1 MCPPSTPINAAILP
15 SFRASRTSAAVVAK
29 TMSVE
34 CLRTCSRT
42 ASICTSARSTA
53 SRPVTLLGIQ
63 MEKKIALRFPS
74 RMRGMS
80 MLPVALR
87 VGAFLNSSRPH
98 DCRDPLA
105 LVHRSR
111 GMHIEETHLANDRCA
126 HELVVLIHLRANL
139 QAVPAR
145 DAIRKRIPFFLLF
158 RRHSRPFAEIVG
170 AVNGNPRF
178 HAFQAFKH
186 ELPVDGQIAHQR
198 GLGHRLDSYRLF
210 VVIHVRLTRHSRFPL
225 DLHRKG

>member
-1 MCPPSTPINAAILP
+1 MCPPSTPISAAILP

-53 SRPVTLLGIQ
+53 SGPVTLLGIQ

-87 VGAFLNSSRPH
+87 VPRSNLPSRNRCVVSSCVSTTM
-98 DCRDPLA
+98 DEKC
-105 LVHRSR
+105 S
-111 GMHIEETHLANDRCA
+111 
-126 HELVVLIHLRANL
+126 LRAFSEMESPETTS
-139 QAVPAR
+139 PATQTEDTHTTTSNR
-145 DAIRKRIPFFLLF
+145 ARTIPSPSEAID
-158 RRHSRPFAEIVG
+158 S
-170 AVNGNPRF
+170 NGN
-178 HAFQAFKH
+178 
-186 ELPVDGQIAHQR
+186 
-198 GLGHRLDSYRLF
+198 
-210 VVIHVRLTRHSRFPL
+210 
-225 DLHRKG
+225 